1 MLGVLL
7 AVDEFTAE
15 PLLRPV
21 PSTTD
26 FVVRAPLKLEGEAGR
41 SELSCAIP
49 ISYALKPRRR

>member
-21 PSTTD
+21 PSTTV
-26 FVVRAPLKLEGEAGR
+26 FVRVPLKLEGEAGR
-41 SELSCAIP
+41 SELSCTIP
-49 ISYALKPRRR
+49 IPYALKPRRR